1 VAGVTWRQLG
11 AVLLFAAGCR
21 HDPRGSSGQLYADL
35 VARDV
40 PLIETAVGVP
50 FKHPPKLE
58 IRTREQVR
66 AFVLAQLE
74 DSATQRDLAGKEAAY
89 KVLGLIPDTMNVR
102 RLFVDLLTEQILGY
116 YDPKTK
122 VLYVMNGAPDDIVGI
137 TIMHELV
144 HALQDQ
150 YFNLDSLQHASGDD
164 DRQLAAQAVIEG
176 EAVYEQMR
184 AMVGNNGSLAARL
197 NCGWD
202 RVRDAI
208 RDSKSSPIFSAAPM
222 AIQEE
227 LLFPYINGGDFV
239 CRFKEHELGKLPFND
254 MPQSSEQVMHDRA
267 YFVSPRDAPVRVKL
281 PKIAGSIYENTL
293 GEFDTRL
300 FLFQHSQDKELA
312 SRSAIG
318 WGGDRYAV
326 VNTKSGTAIAW
337 VTAWDSALDAAEFV
351 DALGQAVQK
360 RYRAPTATSGPGGVR
375 TYVGGGRTVVLTPR
389 ELSGRNVVLVVDV
402 PAGVSPQL
410 LDPGHVILGG

>member
-1 VAGVTWRQLG
+1 MP
-11 AVLLFAAGCR
+11 AVPAAE
-21 HDPRGSSGQLYADL
+21 H
-35 VARDV
+35 
-40 PLIETAVGVP
+40 VP

-184 AMVGNNGSLAARL
+184 AMVGNNGSLAARSNL
-197 NCGWD
+197 A
-202 RVRDAI
+202 RR
-208 RDSKSSPIFSAAPM
+208 SSPRMPA
-222 AIQEE
+222 
-227 LLFPYINGGDFV
+227 LLMF
-239 CRFKEHELGKLPFND
+239 
-254 MPQSSEQVMHDRA
+254 
-267 YFVSPRDAPVRVKL
+267 
-281 PKIAGSIYENTL
+281 
-293 GEFDTRL
+293 
-300 FLFQHSQDKELA
+300 
-312 SRSAIG
+312 
-318 WGGDRYAV
+318 
-326 VNTKSGTAIAW
+326 
-337 VTAWDSALDAAEFV
+337 ALDARAGSRLGRAIAEAARRDQGASRV
-351 DALGQAVQK
+351 LLCDLEGGTASE
-360 RYRAPTATSGPGGVR
+360 RYGKERVAAMGGEGDR
-375 TYVGGGRTVVLTPR
+375 CCKP
-389 ELSGRNVVLVVDV
+389 
-402 PAGVSPQL
+402 
-410 LDPGHVILGG
+410 